1 MKAKLLIVLILI
13 TLLLPT
19 STAVAQTEPDLP
31 VYIIQPGDNLYSIA
45 VRFGLELNT
54 LIEANQFADP
64 NNLKVGDAVKIP
76 GYEGLQGTISGILVQ
91 PGQTF
96 RDLALLTNANIVNL
110 SRLSRITSPMELY
123 IGTEIFSIEPAENL
137 SKTALGVL
145 NSAQSLEEVAI
156 VSGANPWSLFLSSR
170 YASDRNVITGDS
182 IFTIGDS
189 TETTFA
195 NVSPYVEIEPLP
207 LVQGRSFTI
216 TLNNATDAEIQGEFN
231 GQPLTFHKI
240 GSDALVTLAGIH
252 AMQEPGLVPLSIKAF
267 DGREIIY
274 ELEQNVLL
282 QSGNYISETVYGVDS
297 YTIEAETIQ
306 EENDILATLVV
317 NTDTKYWTTNFS
329 YPVDEPYL
337 GSTFGRRRTYNG
349 SYNYYHTGQDFT
361 VYTANN
367 LNIYA
372 AAPGKVIFSDILPIK
387 GLFTIIDHGWG
398 VYSGYAHQSESLVS
412 PGQMV
417 NAADLIGIIGNSGR
431 SVGPH
436 LHWEVWVNGI
446 PVDPLQWIEQNIPE
460 SK

>member
-13 TLLLPT
+13 ALLLPT

-45 VRFGLELNT
+45 VRFGIELNE
-54 LIEANQFADP
+54 LIETNQFADP

-91 PGQTF
+91 PGQNF
-96 RDLALLTNANIVNL
+96 RDLALLTDANIENL

-123 IGTEIFSIEPAENL
+123 IGSEIFSIEPAENV
-137 SKTALGVL
+137 SKTVLGVL
-145 NSAQSLEEVAI
+145 KSAQSLEEMAI
-156 VSGANPWSLFLSSR
+156 VSGANPWSLYLNSQF
-170 YASDRNVITGDS
+170 ASDRNIIAGDS
-182 IFTIGDS
+182 IFTIGDL

-195 NVSPYVEIEPLP
+195 NVSPNVEIEPLP

-216 TLNNATDAEIQGEFN
+216 TLNNAADAEIRAEFN

-240 GSDALVTLAGIH
+240 GSDQFVALAGIH
-252 AMQEPGLVPLSIKAF
+252 AMQEPGLVPLSIVAY
-267 DGREIIY
+267 DGTNIIY

-306 EENDILATLVV
+306 EENDVLSTLVV

-349 SYNYYHTGQDFT
+349 DYNYYHTGQDFT

-372 AAPGKVIFSDILPIK
+372 AAPGKVIFSDM
-387 GLFTIIDHGWG
+387 
-398 VYSGYAHQSESLVS
+398 SA
-412 PGQMV
+412 
-417 NAADLIGIIGNSGR
+417 N
-431 SVGPH
+431 
-436 LHWEVWVNGI
+436 
-446 PVDPLQWIEQNIPE
+446 
-460 SK
+460 